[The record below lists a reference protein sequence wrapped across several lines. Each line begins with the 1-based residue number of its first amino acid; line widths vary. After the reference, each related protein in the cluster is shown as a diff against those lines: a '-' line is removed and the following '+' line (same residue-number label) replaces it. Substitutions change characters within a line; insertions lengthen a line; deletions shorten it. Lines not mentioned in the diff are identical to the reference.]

1 MSAIHT
7 GDLRAEG
14 LNGIRTILEFR
25 MEEVPGVHS
34 TAMMACRVD
43 TGKAA
48 ELLGEPV
55 CDQTITIYRIGA
67 DRPVYSGMI
76 RRGSVTE
83 ENGVQTMRLELVS
96 GTIRMDLAKKDRS
109 WQDTGMSY
117 GALFRQV
124 AARAGAGVLYPSY
137 LDSRPLGTP
146 RVQYQETDWE
156 FLKRMASHFS
166 LPLYSEPTGG
176 GARISVGI
184 PETGAPVELE
194 WTEYTAVVEGSSH
207 DRGRLLSY
215 EVESREAH
223 VCGER
228 TAFQGRELTICGRTC
243 ESRKGE
249 LIFTYRLARPEWA
262 SQRRLSNEKLSGLS
276 LLGTVLSGEEE
287 TLRLKLDIDRD
298 HPDQNQGNEYP
309 FPWRPATGNLMYLM
323 PSKGS
328 RVSLYFKNG
337 DESSATAVNCIR
349 QEGEGAENEY
359 RKRSLRTEHQ
369 KELKLYPDRMG
380 VISPEAH
387 VLLDDLEGLS
397 VRGRKS
403 LKILSAGKV
412 SVSGQTVTLNT
423 GKGKL
428 SVYHGHAEAEK
439 DGTMVFVKDA
449 EFHMKEDGMEADSL
463 GERTC
468 LCAYEKEDYSGNEY
482 RFRDDPVEENYDCTG
497 LAVTDLIS
505 RRVSSMEEYMK
516 TALAGSV
523 VGALTGAAE
532 LVPVSGLARVGVD
545 FLAGTSGSAAGQL
558 ITEGEVDAER
568 MFREGVLAAVMAA
581 GARMLRESGKVEKV
595 GLKYKFSLEADDHL
609 NNFKGFNKRH
619 GGIKGAHNIYSFREF
634 ERPIEVVG
642 DIRYSHID
650 GIFEIDYKVA
660 KIVRGKYEGWIS
672 NIYTKTLFDPDRV
685 SIDELR
691 KWAEEAFEDVTAI
704 PIRENQL
711 YIKGTAS
718 NGLKLEGWIDINTQE
733 IVSYY
738 PVLEWSN

>member
-1 MSAIHT
+1 
-7 GDLRAEG
+7 
-14 LNGIRTILEFR
+14 
-25 MEEVPGVHS
+25 
-34 TAMMACRVD
+34 MA
-43 TGKAA
+43 G
-48 ELLGEPV
+48 
-55 CDQTITIYRIGA
+55 
-67 DRPVYSGMI
+67 
-76 RRGSVTE
+76 
-83 ENGVQTMRLELVS
+83 
-96 GTIRMDLAKKDRS
+96 
-109 WQDTGMSY
+109 
-117 GALFRQV
+117 
-124 AARAGAGVLYPSY
+124 
-137 LDSRPLGTP
+137 
-146 RVQYQETDWE
+146 
-156 FLKRMASHFS
+156 HFG
-166 LPLYSEPTGG
+166 LPLYPEPTGG
-176 GARISVGI
+176 GARVSVGI

-215 EVESREAH
+215 EVESREVHA
-223 VCGER
+223 CGER

-262 SQRRLSNEKLSGLS
+262 SQKRLSNEKLSGLS
-276 LLGTVLSGEEE
+276 LMGTVLSGEEE

-423 GKGKL
+423 GKERL

-439 DGTMVFVKDA
+439 DGTVVFVKDA
-449 EFHMKEDGMEADSL
+449 EFHHKEEGTKADSL
-463 GERTC
+463 GDRTC

-482 RFRDDPVEENYDCTG
+482 RFRDDPVEENYDCMG

-545 FLAGTSGSAAGQL
+545 FLAGASGSAAGQV
-558 ITEGEVDAER
+558 ITEGEVDAKR
-568 MFREGVLAAVMAA
+568 MFQEGVLAAVMAA
-581 GARMLRESGKVEKV
+581 GARMLRGSEVKKIGTGSENKMYRKKKDPSIPDPMPKRQLRRIVKAFKKQGGVIQMDDATDRYLEEKLAEGITLNENTILLRQKPGRASVFEELIHATQFRKGLNDGK
-595 GLKYKFSLEADDHL
+595 
-609 NNFKGFNKRH
+609 
-619 GGIKGAHNIYSFREF
+619 
-634 ERPIEVVG
+634 
-642 DIRYSHID
+642 
-650 GIFEIDYKVA
+650 
-660 KIVRGKYEGWIS
+660 IS
-672 NIYTKTLFDPDRV
+672 NEAYERLG
-685 SIDELR
+685 SR
-691 KWAEEAFEDVTAI
+691 K
-704 PIRENQL
+704 N
-711 YIKGTAS
+711 S
-718 NGLKLEGWIDINTQE
+718 
-733 IVSYY
+733 
-738 PVLEWSN
+738 